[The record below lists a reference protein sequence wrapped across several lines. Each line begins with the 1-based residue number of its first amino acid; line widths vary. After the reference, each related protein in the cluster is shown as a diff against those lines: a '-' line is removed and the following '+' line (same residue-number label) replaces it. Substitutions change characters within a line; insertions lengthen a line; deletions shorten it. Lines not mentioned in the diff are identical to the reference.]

1 MMGYRTFY
9 SKFLT
14 QPGSVVYNNRCKN
27 GKDPALLREQGH
39 KTQFS
44 IKKRKRRMRSHAN
57 PYSKRNCTPVSSVSS
72 TGK

>member
-44 IKKRKRRMRSHAN
+44 IKKEEKEDEKPCKPLFQKKLYTSFFSFLN
-57 PYSKRNCTPVSSVSS
+57 W
-72 TGK
+72 